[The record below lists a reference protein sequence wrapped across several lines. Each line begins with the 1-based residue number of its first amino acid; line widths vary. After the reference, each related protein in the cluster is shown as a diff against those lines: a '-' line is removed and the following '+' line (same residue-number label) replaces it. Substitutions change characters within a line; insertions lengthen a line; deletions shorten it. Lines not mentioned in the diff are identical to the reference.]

1 MRLRRNQ
8 DSLGGLERRLRNERP
23 ALDPHERDR
32 LARMVRG
39 ESRHGAARPLLVL
52 VSVVAVTATVAAFGG
67 VSYAV
72 QTVDQAVGQNS
83 ASQGTNLTDGIS
95 NSSSSDQYGVGAC
108 IENVNPHGDT
118 IPPAG
123 QTPPGTNPRSGQN
136 PDGFYQV
143 GSTDSSQVYVID
155 MATGYKFGPFP
166 SGTVIKYTQA
176 SGNHLD
182 TQKTIGSTTG
192 QAGAVLVHLTGAG
205 DAEVQSV
212 NGGPISVCLVPKPP
226 K

>member
-1 MRLRRNQ
+1 MRFRRDPLTDAANALRRGRPQ
-8 DSLGGLERRLRNERP
+8 LDSDRMQQLIDMAVSPRP
-23 ALDPHERDR
+23 AGRR
-32 LARMVRG
+32 
-39 ESRHGAARPLLVL
+39 ARPLLAIAGV
-52 VSVVAVTATVAAFGG
+52 ATVLGVVSAFGG

-72 QTVDQAVGQNS
+72 QTVQTAVGNNS
-83 ASQGTNLTDGIS
+83 ASQGPNVTNGTS
-95 NSSSSDQYGVGAC
+95 TSSSGDQYGNGSC
-108 IENVNPHGDT
+108 IENVNPHGYT

-123 QTPPGTNPRSGQN
+123 QTSPGTNPYSGQN

-143 GSTDSSQVYVID
+143 GSSDSSMVYVID
-155 MATGYKFGPFP
+155 VATGFRFGPYP

-176 SGNHLD
+176 SGNHAD
-182 TQKTIGSTTG
+182 TEKTIGSTNG

-212 NGGPISVCLVPKPP
+212 NGGPISICLVPRPP

>member
-1 MRLRRNQ
+1 MGIRS
-8 DSLGGLERRLRNERP
+8 DWSDGGLERRLRRERPQLDPDERERLVRMVQSRSRSRALRP
-23 ALDPHERDR
+23 AL
-32 LARMVRG
+32 A
-39 ESRHGAARPLLVL
+39 L
-52 VSVVAVTATVAAFGG
+52 VSVGTVAAVIAASGG

-72 QTVDQAVGQNS
+72 QTVHNAVGNNS
-83 ASQGTNLTDGIS
+83 ASQGSNVTNGKS
-95 NSSSSDQYGVGAC
+95 KSSSSGQYGAGGC
-108 IENVNPHGDT
+108 IENVNPHGNN

-123 QTPPGTNPRSGQN
+123 QTSPGTNPHSGQN

-143 GSTDSSQVYVID
+143 GSSDSSEVYVID

-176 SGNHLD
+176 SGNHTD
-182 TQKTIGSTTG
+182 TQKSIGSTTG

-212 NGGPISVCLVPKPP
+212 NGGPISICLVPKPP
-226 K
+226 R

>member
-1 MRLRRNQ
+1 LSSYDDDLFDDLEQRLR
-8 DSLGGLERRLRNERP
+8 DERP
-23 ALDPHERDR
+23 MLAGEARERM
-32 LARMVRG
+32 ARIARPRAG
-39 ESRHGAARPLLVL
+39 RRAARPLLAL
-52 VSVVAVTATVAAFGG
+52 SGMVTVMATIAAFGG

-72 QTVDQAVGQNS
+72 STVQQAVGNNS
-83 ASQGTNLTDGIS
+83 ASQGSNVATGGS
-95 NSSSSDQYGVGAC
+95 NSSAADQYGTGGC
-108 IENVNPHGDT
+108 IENVNPHGNT

-123 QTPPGTNPRSGQN
+123 QTSPGTNPHSGQN
-136 PDGFYQV
+136 PDGFYLV
-143 GSTDSSQVYVID
+143 GSSDSTDVYVID
-155 MATGYKFGPFP
+155 MATGYRFGPFP

-176 SGNHLD
+176 GPNSAD

-212 NGGPISVCLVPKPP
+212 NGGPISICLVPRPP

>member
-1 MRLRRNQ
+1 MGR
-8 DSLGGLERRLRNERP
+8 LERRLRRERP
-23 ALDPHERDR
+23 QLDDHEREQLVR
-32 LARMVRG
+32 LVRT
-39 ESRHGAARPLLVL
+39 ESRRRTMRPVLAL
-52 VSVVAVTATVAAFGG
+52 VSVGVVGATLAAFGG

-72 QTVDQAVGQNS
+72 QTVNQAVGNNS
-83 ASQGTNLTDGIS
+83 ASQGSKVTGGTS
-95 NSSSSDQYGVGAC
+95 NSSSSVQYGSGAC
-108 IENVNPHGDT
+108 IENVNPHGNT

-123 QTPPGTNPRSGQN
+123 QTSPGTNPHSGQN

-143 GSTDSSQVYVID
+143 GSSDSSEVFVID
-155 MATGYKFGPFP
+155 MATGHTFGPYP

-176 SGNHLD
+176 GGNHID
-182 TQKTIGSTTG
+182 TEKKIGSTSG

-212 NGGPISVCLVPKPP
+212 NGGPISICLVPKPP

>member
-1 MRLRRNQ
+1 MGIGGNWS
-8 DSLGGLERRLRNERP
+8 DSGLERRLRRERPQLDPNERERLVRMVQSRSRSRTFRP
-23 ALDPHERDR
+23 AL
-32 LARMVRG
+32 A
-39 ESRHGAARPLLVL
+39 L
-52 VSVVAVTATVAAFGG
+52 VSVGIVVASIAASGG

-72 QTVDQAVGQNS
+72 QTVNNAVGNNS
-83 ASQGTNLTDGIS
+83 ASQGPNVTNGKSD
-95 NSSSSDQYGVGAC
+95 SSSSSEYGTGGC
-108 IENVNPHGDT
+108 IENVNPHGQT

-123 QTPPGTNPRSGQN
+123 QTSPGTNPRSGQN

-143 GSTDSSQVYVID
+143 GSGDSSEVYVID

-176 SGNHLD
+176 SGNHTD
-182 TQKTIGSTTG
+182 TQKSIGSSTG

-212 NGGPISVCLVPKPP
+212 NGGPISICLVPKPP
-226 K
+226 R